1 MSTITIGNLQ
11 FPDPRSFGTAYVA
24 LLYSELAQHS
34 PERVCVGGV
43 AWDSQEVYAHKVVGL
58 RKLRCV
64 YGEAIRSVWLATDL
78 SLASLKDHLRT
89 HKPEQRSL
97 EGWQP
102 PAGGMFLSDTVRV
115 AARSLEAALEGQL
128 RMYAS
133 LFPVSQADE
142 DEPVGERAAALSNA
156 RLNRLVREE
165 MARLRPTLLARFSS
179 KHRIA
184 ETAREFT
191 LSFAGERLVANFVH
205 LWPHQ
210 LSSAVKAAKSGVI
223 DLLEARSLV
232 ERGLFEVS
240 ITQFEL
246 IVHHPHEESVQVTP
260 RSLHRVRE
268 AFAELSDVALH
279 QDLRCR
285 AVAEPADIAR
295 YIANVEQ

>member
-34 PERVCVGGV
+34 PERICVGGV
-43 AWDSQEVYAHKVVGL
+43 AWDSQEVHAHKVAGL

-78 SLASLKDHLRT
+78 SLASLKDHLRAQ
-89 HKPEQRSL
+89 KPDQRSL
-97 EGWQP
+97 DAWHP
-102 PAGGMFLSDTVRV
+102 PAGGMFLADTVRV

-133 LFPVSQADE
+133 LFPVLQADE

-156 RLNRLVREE
+156 RLTRLVREE
-165 MARLRPTLLARFSS
+165 MARLRPALLARFSS
-179 KHRIA
+179 KHRVA

-191 LSFAGERLVANFVH
+191 LSFAGERLVTNFAH
-205 LWPHQ
+205 LWPQQ
-210 LSSAVKAAKSGVI
+210 LSSAVKAAKSGLI

-232 ERGLFEVS
+232 DRGLFEMPVAR
-240 ITQFEL
+240 FEL
-246 IVHHPHEESVQVTP
+246 IVHYPHEESVQVAP
-260 RSLHRVRE
+260 RGLQRVQE
-268 AFAELSDVALH
+268 AFAELADVATH
-279 QDLRCR
+279 QDLKCR
-285 AVAEPADIAR
+285 AVAEPAEIAR
-295 YIANVEQ
+295 YIADVEQ